1 MNALAKRFSSTESYW
16 DFMSKFG
23 MYPGS
28 KDEATHY
35 RTLGDKTVFLKV
47 ENGQTYFWLKSGGYW
62 EKNHHYK
69 EDCMTPIGQEEPVI
83 YGPPKPERI
92 YIAPAPIQQPEIY
105 STRKY
110 KGD

>member
-1 MNALAKRFSSTESYW
+1 MNALAKRFSSAESYW

-23 MYPGS
+23 MYQGS

-35 RTLGDKTVFLKV
+35 KTLGDKAVFLKV
-47 ENGQTYFWLKSGGYW
+47 EGDQIYFWTESGGYW
-62 EKNHHYK
+62 QKTHHYT
-69 EDCMTPIGQEEPVI
+69 EDCITLIGQEEPVI

-92 YIAPAPIQQPEIY
+92 VLDPAPIQQPEIY